1 MDRIENT
8 MNVFHDSPDFFK
20 TEIEAAEL
28 ELTQPITDE
37 RRTQLTKQIA
47 AARAYLADPDAFLKS

>member
-1 MDRIENT
+1 MKSLEWARREEIRL
-8 MNVFHDSPDFFK
+8 K
-20 TEIEAAEL
+20 AEIEAAEL

-47 AARAYLADPDAFLKS
+47 AAKAYLADPDAFLKS